1 MMYEMLTGTLP
12 FVSDTAVSVA
22 MKQVSDIAK
31 KPSEIVDTI
40 PKGLEQ
46 IVTKAIEKR
55 PADRYQTAEEM
66 IADLDKFKANPDI
79 DFHYDDLQDEKTQFA
94 AVDKVNKTKS
104 KKTKV
109 RKTPNPSKGEGCGYS
124 LVVPNAT
131 ESVIGV
137 LRLSGIEILETQWE
151 K

>member
-1 MMYEMLTGTLP
+1 M
-12 FVSDTAVSVA
+12 
-22 MKQVSDIAK
+22 
-31 KPSEIVDTI
+31 
-40 PKGLEQ
+40 
-46 IVTKAIEKR
+46 
-55 PADRYQTAEEM
+55 
-66 IADLDKFKANPDI
+66 
-79 DFHYDDLQDEKTQFA
+79 
-94 AVDKVNKTKS
+94 
-104 KKTKV
+104 